1 MSSYVIQRQSRGVGA
16 IGAIDLGAPSR
27 AGGGIVTSRPQ
38 IQAAKRTAAR
48 MPAPRTNTIV
58 SANRPGIRVLSRAA
72 LPSSPSI
79 ATPTFQVGPPPP
91 SGGGISTA
99 VSNARDAANRIM
111 EADQE
116 EAMLEVPQVSSRK
129 TWLIL
134 GALGVAGLGAYLY
147 WRKR

>member
-1 MSSYVIQRQSRGVGA
+1 
-16 IGAIDLGAPSR
+16 
-27 AGGGIVTSRPQ
+27 
-38 IQAAKRTAAR
+38 
-48 MPAPRTNTIV
+48 
-58 SANRPGIRVLSRAA
+58 
-72 LPSSPSI
+72 
-79 ATPTFQVGPPPP
+79 
-91 SGGGISTA
+91 
-99 VSNARDAANRIM
+99 M